1 MTPKTSLQ
9 WGAWPSLAAR
19 GEGLS
24 SQLFFQKS
32 LLLGAPSGIT
42 GGFPRKWCGCRY
54 VTEGNVAEIP
64 PCFCFWISVQQEG
77 GKGMEL
83 PLTEPLGG
91 HRALCPGFLHLFQL
105 GPECTLRQAEPLQLC
120 VTEHNSHCL
129 QQKKKHTWGGHH
141 GWLGPA

>member
-1 MTPKTSLQ
+1 MTSKTSLQ
-9 WGAWPSLAAR
+9 RGAWPSLAAR

-32 LLLGAPSGIT
+32 LLLGAPSGVT

-54 VTEGNVAEIP
+54 VTDGNVAEIP
-64 PCFCFWISVQQEG
+64 ARFCFWISVPARG
-77 GKGMEL
+77 WGMEF
-83 PLTEPLGG
+83 PLTDPLGG

-105 GPECTLRQAEPLQLC
+105 GPECTLRQAEPLQLY

-129 QQKKKHTWGGHH
+129 QPKKKKKKIYGVGTEGG
-141 GWLGPA
+141 